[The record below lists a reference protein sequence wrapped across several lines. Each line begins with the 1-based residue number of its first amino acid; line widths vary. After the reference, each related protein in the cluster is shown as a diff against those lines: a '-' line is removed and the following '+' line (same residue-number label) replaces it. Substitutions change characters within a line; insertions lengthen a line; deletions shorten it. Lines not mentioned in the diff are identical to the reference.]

1 MSETTPYE
9 TLGVTEEASFEE
21 IQSAKQRL
29 NQQHQG
35 NTQVLETI
43 EEAYDAII
51 MERLRLRKEGKI
63 AVPEGIRRPE
73 KASASAVKQ
82 NSTPLATPPAWLQDL
97 MDNPS
102 QKDVLLPGAIYFG
115 LCLLTILSQ
124 TGDVSF
130 FATLLAI
137 GGMTSVYFVNRKENR
152 FGRAI
157 LINLIAVALGIG
169 LGYGLEGLLTVP
181 LGAEQLSCLVT
192 FILFWIASSFLR

>member
-73 KASASAVKQ
+73 KAATSTVKQ
-82 NSTPLATPPAWLQDL
+82 NAPPLSTPPAWLQDL
-97 MDNPS
+97 MDNPT
-102 QKDVLLPGAIYFG
+102 QKDVLLPGAIFFG
-115 LCLLTILSQ
+115 LCLLTIFSQ

-130 FATLLAI
+130 FASLLAI
-137 GGMTSVYFVNRKENR
+137 GGMASVYFVNRKENR

-157 LINLIAVALGIG
+157 LINLIALALGIG
-169 LGYGLEGLLTVP
+169 LGYGLDSLLTVP
-181 LGAEQLSCLVT
+181 WGAEQLSCFVT
-192 FILFWIASSFLR
+192 FVFFWIASSFLR

>member
-73 KASASAVKQ
+73 KASPSVVKQ
-82 NSTPLATPPAWLQDL
+82 NSAPLATPPAWLQDL

-102 QKDVLLPGAIYFG
+102 QKDVLLPGAIFFG

-130 FATLLAI
+130 FASLLAI
-137 GGMTSVYFVNRKENR
+137 GGMTSVYFLNRK
-152 FGRAI
+152 GK
-157 LINLIAVALGIG
+157 
-169 LGYGLEGLLTVP
+169 
-181 LGAEQLSCLVT
+181 S
-192 FILFWIASSFLR
+192 LR